1 MEESLFY
8 ESSKSFMESP
18 PVDQLAT
25 FKLITIRKG
34 GKRFGRTKVF
44 NSNDNE
50 HLQREMTSKKVGMD
64 VLWRAAASSNSLE
77 YPAYKT
83 LRELCYSMVED
94 KSGE

>member
-44 NSNDNE
+44 NSN
-50 HLQREMTSKKVGMD
+50 
-64 VLWRAAASSNSLE
+64 SLE

-83 LRELCYSMVED
+83 LRELCYSIVED